1 MINSILR
8 RTELSRLRSN
18 DPLSSLMNTMND
30 WQLRRASPLHK
41 LIVDAYLTR
50 VAGVYASI
58 RQALS
63 VPERHVV
70 HGGLLP
76 GERKYSYR
84 LVPPR
89 NPLSVRW
96 V

>member
-1 MINSILR
+1 MRKPGFVVLD
-8 RTELSRLRSN
+8 TEYTYERN
-18 DPLSSLMNTMND
+18 
-30 WQLRRASPLHK
+30 A
-41 LIVDAYLTR
+41 LTR
-50 VAGVYASI
+50 VAGVYAPI

-63 VPERHVV
+63 VPEGYVV
-70 HGGLLP
+70 HGGLML

-89 NPLSVRW
+89 NPLRVQW